1 SGSPAWACWAS
12 SSTRVCL
19 SERLST
25 TTRCRSRPDP
35 RWRGRHSVG
44 LGDEVH
50 QTLDRP
56 EQGGLDIAVGADGG
70 EHAPEAVGGL
80 APAEPVADAGLPVL
94 APRDHRP
101 FADADGGRLDRLPD
115 VDIRVPR
122 DQD

>member
-1 SGSPAWACWAS
+1 AMAGPP
-12 SSTRVCL
+12 L
-19 SERLST
+19 S
-25 TTRCRSRPDP
+25 RS
-35 RWRGRHSVG
+35 
-44 LGDEVH
+44 GDEVH

-122 DQD
+122 DQDVTTQSRDDRRFLAALHQ